1 MAGRMKKEKR
11 LGLRR
16 CRLWGQTPLFV
27 MSIKEYPVLSNPGNQ
42 AGGEE
47 AFCFFHSSA
56 TPTSTR
62 RPTPARQQLS
72 LNIQL
77 NLSSASCQH
86 PGSPER
92 LCGCILSSAAC
103 WLSTLLM
110 SPQRARF
117 VACREEDIC
126 VSGGSPHRCW
136 TAELQES
143 GQGHSRSLGKP
154 PRPWERE
161 GLKRVR
167 ETGITCKQMEAK

>member
-1 MAGRMKKEKR
+1 MKNILLIATCITILEGKNKRNCGWSLMAGRMKKEKR

-103 WLSTLLM
+103 
-110 SPQRARF
+110 
-117 VACREEDIC
+117 
-126 VSGGSPHRCW
+126 
-136 TAELQES
+136 
-143 GQGHSRSLGKP
+143 
-154 PRPWERE
+154 
-161 GLKRVR
+161 
-167 ETGITCKQMEAK
+167 